1 MESKTDRDRQFEE
14 KIGGL
19 LDALFGAALR
29 LAKNRDD
36 AEDLVAEAVSKAWAN
51 RNQLEDPDRFRPWI
65 FRILTHT
72 FISDCRKGSRKMET
86 VSMDEGCSD
95 EVDSF
100 SLFEELHE
108 PILFWGRTPEKD
120 FLNKL
125 LREDLQKAVDSLPEV
140 FRIVVIL
147 SELEGFRYEEMAKI
161 LRLPIGT
168 IRSRLARGRKLLQK
182 ALWNHGMDADLVR
195 SKKIKQEKIR

>member
-1 MESKTDRDRQFEE
+1 MESKTDRDSQFEE
-14 KIGGL
+14 KIVGL

-36 AEDLVAEAVSKAWAN
+36 AEDLVAEAVSRAWAN
-51 RNQLEDPDRFRPWI
+51 RDQLEDPDRFRPWI

-72 FISDCRKGSRKMET
+72 FISGCRKGSRKMEI
-86 VSMDEGCSD
+86 VSIDEGCSD
-95 EVDSF
+95 RVDSF

-108 PILFWGRTPEKD
+108 PILLWGRTPEKD

-125 LREDLQKAVDSLPEV
+125 LREDLQKAVDSLPEG

-147 SELEGFRYEEMAKI
+147 SELEGFSYKEMAKI
-161 LRLPIGT
+161 LRLPVGT
-168 IRSRLARGRKLLQK
+168 IRSRLARGRRLLQK
-182 ALWNHGMDADLVR
+182 ALWNHGMDANLIR
-195 SKKIKQEKIR
+195 SKRIKQEKI